1 MGKTATRPR
10 KGRSGREGTRMRT
23 GPGRS
28 GPPHSPCCSR
38 GPRALSAP
46 EAAGACAEGTERPPQ
61 GRRRGHERGAPA
73 RPPRSILGRPRA
85 VPASPLAAAA
95 QRPAGSGPA
104 AENGVRASLPRLAP
118 RPAPPHN
125 AARAVTS
132 SARALTPSVARRAH
146 TAAVPGRRAP
156 SSRASGAP
164 GTLPG
169 TARTPSARPPAKG
182 RLRGS
187 RPSRGPEIRA
197 PGTPQAPPFSA
208 GHELHLWL

>member
-118 RPAPPHN
+118 RPAPQCRTRRDVIR
-125 AARAVTS
+125 ARPDAV
-132 SARALTPSVARRAH
+132 
-146 TAAVPGRRAP
+146 RRAP
-156 SSRASGAP
+156 RAHGRCTRAPGPFLPRVGRAWDSSRDSEDAF
-164 GTLPG
+164 
-169 TARTPSARPPAKG
+169 RPSARQGA
-182 RLRGS
+182 
-187 RPSRGPEIRA
+187 A
-197 PGTPQAPPFSA
+197 PRV
-208 GHELHLWL
+208 